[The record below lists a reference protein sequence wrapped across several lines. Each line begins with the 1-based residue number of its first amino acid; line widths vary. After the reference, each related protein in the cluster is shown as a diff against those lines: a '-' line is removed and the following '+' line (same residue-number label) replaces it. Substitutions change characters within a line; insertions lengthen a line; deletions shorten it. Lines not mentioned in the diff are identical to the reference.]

1 MLKIIEIYRRI
12 FLVYFSNIILASM
25 WKMVCKEVY
34 IKTKETLSI
43 IQAMVKIETKAVA
56 PVMELEE

>member
-1 MLKIIEIYRRI
+1 
-12 FLVYFSNIILASM
+12 M

-56 PVMELEE
+56 PVMELEEWDKMKII